1 MANGPIPA
9 EALPAP
15 ILVADSAA
23 LSALVAVLEREPA
36 VGVDTESN
44 SLFAYRERVCLIQFS
59 TPAQDYIVDPLALEA
74 GQVVSALGPLL
85 ARPEQ
90 QKIFHAAEYDVL
102 CLKRDYGFSFAN
114 LFDTM
119 LAARTLGWPQL
130 GLGSILETHFGVKMN
145 KRFQRAD
152 WGRRPLTPELLDYAR
167 LDTRYLVRLRDLL
180 RDQLESTGRLDEA
193 QEEFGRL
200 ERLAAAANGANPNA
214 LWRVNGVR
222 DLTPVQ
228 LAVLRELHDYRERQA
243 ERADR
248 PPFKVMSDQTL
259 LELARTRPHSLDE
272 LTGLPGMTPQ
282 QIRRHG
288 AHLLRAVRHGEQ
300 TTPPRPPQYE
310 REPDSVRE
318 RYELLHQWRKR
329 KAQAR
334 GVESDVIVSRDA
346 LWELARRA
354 PRTPEALEAIEQLGP
369 WRREAYGS
377 EILDVIRAYD
387 GDEGT

>member
-1 MANGPIPA
+1 MSENPTLP

-15 ILVADSAA
+15 ILVADRAA
-23 LSALVAVLEREPA
+23 LQQLVETLDREPA

-59 TPAQDYIVDPLALEA
+59 TPTQDFILDPLAVEDLSSLA
-74 GQVVSALGPLL
+74 PLF

-90 QKIFHAAEYDVL
+90 QKIFHASEYDVI
-102 CLKRDYGFSFAN
+102 CLKRDYNFQFAN

-119 LAARTLGWPQL
+119 VAARTLGWPQL
-130 GLGSILETHFGVKMN
+130 GLAAILETHFGVKMN

-152 WGRRPLTPELLDYAR
+152 WGMRPLTSELLDYAR
-167 LDTRYLVRLRDLL
+167 LDTRFLVRLRDLL
-180 RDQLESTGRLDEA
+180 AAELTA
-193 QEEFGRL
+193 KGRL
-200 ERLAAAANGANPNA
+200 EEAHEEFARLERVAGAVNGANPNA
-214 LWRVNGVR
+214 FWRINGAR
-222 DLTPVQ
+222 DLAPNQ
-228 LAVLRELHDYRERQA
+228 AGVLRELHEYRERQA

-259 LELARTRPHSLDE
+259 LEIARTGPNSLGDLE
-272 LTGLPGMTPQ
+272 GLPGMTPQ

-288 AHLLRAVRHGEQ
+288 PNLLKAVRRGLGG
-300 TTPPRPPQYE
+300 PPVRPPHYE

-334 GVESDVIVSRDA
+334 GVESDVIISRDA
-346 LWELARRA
+346 LWELARTA
-354 PRTPEALEAIEQLGP
+354 PRTPEALAQIANLGP
-369 WRREAYGS
+369 WRREAYGE
-377 EILDVIRAYD
+377 EILSVINSY
-387 GDEGT
+387 EG